1 MTDTEKIIEMGT
13 NLPHGSKK
21 RIAKL
26 SGISV
31 QTVVNFFKTGTA
43 KPETALKL
51 LETARPFYESY
62 KKFRE
67 AQTELLNLFYK

>member
-1 MTDTEKIIEMGT
+1 MTKEEKIIDMGT
-13 NLPHGSKK
+13 KLPHGSKK

-43 KPETALKL
+43 KPETSLKII
-51 LETARPFYESY
+51 ETARPFYVSY
-62 KKFRE
+62 QKLRE
-67 AQTELLNLFYK
+67 AQMELLDLF